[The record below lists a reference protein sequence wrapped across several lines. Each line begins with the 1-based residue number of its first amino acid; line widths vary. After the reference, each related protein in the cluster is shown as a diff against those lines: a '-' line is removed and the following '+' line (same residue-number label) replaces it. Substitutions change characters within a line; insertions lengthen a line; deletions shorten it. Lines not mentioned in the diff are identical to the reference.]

1 MEIKFALCKRLFKGY
16 TILRNNGF
24 AGSMKGDD
32 MDCSYISEGRAM
44 PWVVAGIAVL
54 LFLTFVILAVVV
66 TWLYCRIFSKA
77 GYCWALGLLTLVPIV
92 NVVML
97 CVLGLSDWPVLKE
110 LRQLKQQAEE
120 KADSSRQGTTAA
132 PTE

>member
-1 MEIKFALCKRLFKGY
+1 ML
-16 TILRNNGF
+16 T
-24 AGSMKGDD
+24 KGDV
-32 MDCSYISEGRAM
+32 MDCSYISECRAT
-44 PWVVAGIAVL
+44 PWLVAGIAVL
-54 LFLTFVILAVVV
+54 LFLTFVILAIVV

-110 LRQLKQQAEE
+110 LRQLKQQAQAKPAEPSPGPAE
-120 KADSSRQGTTAA
+120 NNQS
-132 PTE
+132 

>member
-1 MEIKFALCKRLFKGY
+1 MNC
-16 TILRNNGF
+16 T
-24 AGSMKGDD
+24 
-32 MDCSYISEGRAM
+32 YISECRAT
-44 PWVVAGIAVL
+44 PWLVAGIAVL
-54 LFLTFVILAVVV
+54 LLLTGVILAIAV

-110 LRQLKQQAEE
+110 LRRLKQQAEE
-120 KADSSRQGTTAA
+120 KADSSQQGTTA
-132 PTE
+132 TTQE